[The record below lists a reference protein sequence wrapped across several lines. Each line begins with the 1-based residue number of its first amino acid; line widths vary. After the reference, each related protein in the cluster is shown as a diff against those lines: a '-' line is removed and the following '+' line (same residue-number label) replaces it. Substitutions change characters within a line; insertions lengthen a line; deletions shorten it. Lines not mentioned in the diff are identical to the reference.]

1 MSIELAKLRQVS
13 QELIRADPFLNWRA
27 RDIELHHRSLDVKHD
42 WQLKWLETF
51 YPAKIERLLRHYDEM
66 SRGLLGIPADQLE
79 EALSGIEAK
88 IRRLSEKLRAT
99 KFEIL
104 GRKEHQLTRNPIGTT
119 YYIDFTNGNDENDG
133 LGTDT
138 AWKTLEKYTTV
149 TARTPGDIAKIRA
162 ATTEIPAANVAFD
175 EDGTLLNPIK
185 IKGCSI
191 SDDPWGDE
199 SDVRPI
205 VDFNSK
211 AYCMY
216 FSGDEGWDV
225 EHLDVKGSKK
235 NSYDAAG
242 NISLA
247 NTVAWHGKDLRLY
260 DSTHSGLSTY
270 RTSFAILEDSEL
282 FNNTSSGLYID
293 AFGTPQILRC
303 KFNGGANQDVGIA
316 LYGAAVYCEECEFG
330 QTTPHITSDIG
341 GASGEAVFKACKF
354 NKFNFYSDINLPSN
368 SAFVF
373 WEDCTG
379 TPSLCGAKLLEYFF
393 VLKDTATLPQGKTGY
408 SLKMY
413 WKIGDWSYY
422 AGLGIRPGLSLANPN
437 HYYPIR
443 LWKAAG
449 SYTIKIKVRATE
461 AWTTYPTADELYLA
475 ARYYDEAN
483 TYSVATAKSTQTIS
497 DGSTWVDFQVS
508 ITTGREGPIYLDV
521 ILDKYETGNKGVYV
535 YPVPDVS

>member
-1 MSIELAKLRQVS
+1 MGLKLTKLS
-13 QELIRADPFLNWRA
+13 QDIIKEDPFNNWRA
-27 RDIELHHRSLDVKHD
+27 RDIELHYRSLNVKHD

-51 YPAKIERLLRHYDEM
+51 YPNKIERLIKQYDEM
-66 SRGLLGIPADQLE
+66 SRGLLGVPTDQLE
-79 EALSGIEAK
+79 EALGGIEAK

-99 KFEIL
+99 RLEII
-104 GRKEHQLTRNPIGTT
+104 GRKEHQLIRNPIGTT
-119 YYIDFTNGNDENDG
+119 YYIDFTDGNDENDG
-133 LGTDT
+133 LGIET

-149 TARTPGDIAKIRA
+149 TARTPGDIVKIRA
-162 ATTEIPAANVAFD
+162 ATTEIPVGDIVFD

-216 FSGDEGWDV
+216 FSVANGWDV
-225 EHLDVKGSKK
+225 EHMDVKGSTI
-235 NSYDAAG
+235 NSWSASG
-242 NISLA
+242 NISIT

-260 DSTHSGLSTY
+260 DGTGAGLFIF
-270 RTSFAILEDSEL
+270 RTSFAVLEDSEL
-282 FNNTSSGLYID
+282 YNNTFAGVRLEMFS
-293 AFGTPQILRC
+293 TPQVFRC

-316 LYGAAVYCEECEFG
+316 IYGAAVYCEECEFG

-341 GASGEAVFKACKF
+341 GVDGEGVFKACKF
-354 NKFNFYSDINLPSN
+354 NKFNFWIYSSLGSN
-368 SAFVF
+368 IAFLF
-373 WEDCTG
+373 WEDCIG
-379 TPSLCGAKLLEYFF
+379 TPSLCGAKLHDQFF

-413 WKIGDWSYY
+413 WANSTY

-483 TYSVATAKSTQTIS
+483 TYSVATAKSTQVIS
-497 DGSTWVDFQVS
+497 DGSTWVDFEVS
-508 ITTGREGPIYLDV
+508 ITTGREGAIYLDV
-521 ILDKYETGNKGVYV
+521 ILDKYESGNKGVYV

>member
-1 MSIELAKLRQVS
+1 
-13 QELIRADPFLNWRA
+13 
-27 RDIELHHRSLDVKHD
+27 
-42 WQLKWLETF
+42 
-51 YPAKIERLLRHYDEM
+51 
-66 SRGLLGIPADQLE
+66 LG
-79 EALSGIEAK
+79 GIEAK

-99 KFEIL
+99 RLEII
-104 GRKEHQLTRNPIGTT
+104 GRKEHQLIRNPIGTT
-119 YYIDFTNGNDENDG
+119 YYIDFTDGNDENDG
-133 LGTDT
+133 LGIET

-149 TARTPGDIAKIRA
+149 TARTPGDIVKIRA
-162 ATTEIPAANVAFD
+162 ATTEIPVGDIVFD

-216 FSGDEGWDV
+216 FSVANGWDV
-225 EHLDVKGSKK
+225 EHMDVKGSTI
-235 NSYDAAG
+235 NSWSASG
-242 NISLA
+242 NISIT

-260 DSTHSGLSTY
+260 DGTGAGLFIF
-270 RTSFAILEDSEL
+270 RTSFAVLEDSEL
-282 FNNTSSGLYID
+282 YNNTFAGVRLEMFS
-293 AFGTPQILRC
+293 TPQVFRC

-316 LYGAAVYCEECEFG
+316 IYGAAVYCEECEFG

-341 GASGEAVFKACKF
+341 GVDGEGVFKACKF
-354 NKFNFYSDINLPSN
+354 NKFNFWIYSSLGSN
-368 SAFVF
+368 IAFLF
-373 WEDCTG
+373 WEDCIG
-379 TPSLCGAKLLEYFF
+379 TPSLCGAKLHDQFF

-413 WKIGDWSYY
+413 WANSTY

-483 TYSVATAKSTQTIS
+483 TYSVATAKSTQVIS
-497 DGSTWVDFQVS
+497 DGSTWVDFEVS
-508 ITTGREGPIYLDV
+508 ITTGREGAIYLDV
-521 ILDKYETGNKGVYV
+521 ILDKYESGNKGVYV